1 MSDSEAPAANGSK
14 AEPQV
19 QDASPVEASDSTSP
33 PTSPDVYTDVA
44 PTRKAR
50 RRPEPKPAAEVEEKV
65 KVEEQEQ
72 QQPSQALILLILVY
86 SGLNKNS
93 F

>member
-1 MSDSEAPAANGSK
+1 MSDSEAAPTNGSE
-14 AEPQV
+14 AEPQG
-19 QDASPVEASDSTSP
+19 QDVSPAEASDSTSP
-33 PTSPDVYTDVA
+33 PTSPDISTDVA

-72 QQPSQALILLILVY
+72 HQPPSQVD
-86 SGLNKNS
+86 
-93 F
+93 